1 MALVL
6 EEELS
11 RLGIAQDDF
20 QFKRRKNLFGRRT
33 RSRRESTSEAIERT
47 AISQADFERLVNF
60 DPLSGKLSSLEDI
73 GVTTSTFNKQNRK
86 MVDQKTGGIFTDTS
100 VSRKGEELSVLD
112 QEGFDA
118 LIQSIGGRQQQ
129 IQKSQLAPGFERQSF
144 SLLSGNFS

>member
-6 EEELS
+6 EDELS
-11 RLGIAQDDF
+11 KVGIADDDF
-20 QFKRRKNLFGRRT
+20 QFKRRKNIFGRRT
-33 RSRRESTSEAIERT
+33 RSRRESRSEAIERT
-47 AISQADFERLVNF
+47 AISQADFDRLINF

-73 GVTTSTFNKQNRK
+73 GVTTSTFKKENRT
-86 MVDQKTGGIFTDTS
+86 MIDQKSGGKYIESS
-100 VSRKGEELSVLD
+100 VSRTGEELSVLD